1 MREAVSRMA
10 VPKPPVGLATRGKRA
25 WKELAV
31 DGMAPEQVLLL
42 EEVCRTADRLEE
54 LDSIIQGKGV
64 LELMQ
69 FRVPHAVNDD
79 GVVTVEVKFDSVLG
93 EARQQQNVF
102 KQMLV
107 TVRQLAPG
115 AKPQERGSR
124 GAYGGQQSNGPATV
138 KDEVGEKRAGRGWRS
153 A

>member
-1 MREAVSRMA
+1 MSAA
-10 VPKPPVGLATRGKRA
+10 PKPPAGLATRGKRT
-25 WKELAV
+25 WKAMAGP
-31 DGMAPEQVLLL
+31 DMAPEQVLLL
-42 EEVCRTADRLEE
+42 EEICRSADRLEE

-69 FRVPHAVNDD
+69 FRRMDRNGD
-79 GVVTVEVKFDSVLG
+79 GSDEEPVVIEVKFDSVLS

-102 KQMLV
+102 KQLLV
-107 TVRQLAPG
+107 TSRQLAPG

-124 GAYGGQQSNGPATV
+124 GSYDKSQPSPV
-138 KDEVGEKRAGRGWRS
+138 KDEVSEKRVARGWR